1 MSVLR
6 RCVRRSLA
14 SAWTVVGDDKSRPVR
29 DASNVPRGIRPDL
42 TRVHRVAGA
51 PGGWRPPGSRHT
63 AHQSTAM
70 RLEPIPDHQ
79 QLSVAQMPPQR
90 LEEGDDL
97 RRPHRALH
105 QLEVDVPEA
114 DTSDR

>member
-1 MSVLR
+1 MFLVYCPERGYSRADYNAPYYQVKHFLLEAGFPSQM
-6 RCVRRSLA
+6 VDEETIANPSWKDYNLA
-14 SAWTVVGDDKSRPVR
+14 LD
-29 DASNVPRGIRPDL
+29 IF
-42 TRVHRVAGA
+42 
-51 PGGWRPPGSRHT
+51 
-63 AHQSTAM
+63 AHQPTAM
-70 RLEPIPDHQ
+70 CLEPIPDDQ

-105 QLEVDVPEA
+105 ELEVDVPEA